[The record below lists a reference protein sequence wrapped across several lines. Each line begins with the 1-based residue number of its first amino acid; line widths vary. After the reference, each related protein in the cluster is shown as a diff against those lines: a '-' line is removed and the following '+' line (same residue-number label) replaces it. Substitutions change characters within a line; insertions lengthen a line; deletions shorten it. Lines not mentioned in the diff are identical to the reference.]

1 MGGLNYNRME
11 ETNNDYINFLK
22 KQFHDIIF
30 NLEIIDK
37 AITEK
42 GLQHEQFILDFYDK
56 LNEISVR
63 K

>member
-1 MGGLNYNRME
+1 MK
-11 ETNNDYINFLK
+11 ETNNDYIDFLK
-22 KQFHDIIF
+22 KQFNDIIF

-37 AITEK
+37 IITEK

>member
-1 MGGLNYNRME
+1 ME
-11 ETNNDYINFLK
+11 ETNNNYIDFLK

-37 AITEK
+37 IITEK

>member
-1 MGGLNYNRME
+1 MGRLNYNRME
-11 ETNNDYINFLK
+11 ETNNDYIDFLK

-37 AITEK
+37 IITEK
-42 GLQHEQFILDFYDK
+42 RIQYEQFILDFYDK

>member
-1 MGGLNYNRME
+1 ME
-11 ETNNDYINFLK
+11 ETNNDYIDFLK

-56 LNEISVR
+56 LNEISIR

>member
-1 MGGLNYNRME
+1 MGRLNYNRME
-11 ETNNDYINFLK
+11 ETNNNYINFLK
-22 KQFHDIIF
+22 KQFHDIIL

-37 AITEK
+37 IITEK
-42 GLQHEQFILDFYDK
+42 DLQHEQFILDFYDK